1 MYRLPVTRHLG
12 RPAAWAA
19 LLAAAALAGGLLTP
33 ATASAAPT
41 PASGTRAPASGTRAA
56 HATAAITPPQHDPFY
71 KPPAG
76 WAATAPG
83 TILRSRPVNL
93 AALGFLPQ
101 NVQAWQVLYRTTGY
115 NGKPM
120 ATVTTLVR
128 PSGPAPQAVVSYQI
142 AEDAS
147 APQCAPSYALRP
159 GVNPG
164 NAVNQAELVLIDTV
178 VAKGFAVSIPDYEG
192 PDGEFGAPDQPGY
205 AILDGLRAAMK
216 FHPLGLPGA
225 GTPAAIWGYS
235 GGSLASGWAAQVQP
249 SYAPDI
255 NLRGV
260 AVGGF
265 VTNLAQVLTTVNGG
279 IAAGLIPSALPGL
292 LRADPALATAI
303 HPYLTAAGQGLLAK
317 AGSQCETTNVTDYPF
332 LNISNYLTEP
342 LATVLALPAVQ
353 SAMAPLNLGGSAPDT
368 PMFVYHAVNDELVPI
383 AGPDAIVP
391 AYCAQGDSITY
402 YRDDLSDH
410 ATLAIIGAPA
420 ALAWISQRLDG
431 GTPPRGCTT
440 TTVPS
445 MLLIP
450 PGLASLPSFLTAIVA
465 ALLDQPIGPGNIF

>member
-1 MYRLPVTRHLG
+1 MYRLPVARHLR
-12 RPAAWAA
+12 RPTAWAA
-19 LLAAAALAGGLLTP
+19 LLSAATLAGGLLVP
-33 ATASAAPT
+33 AAASAAPT
-41 PASGTRAPASGTRAA
+41 PAPAGGTRAG
-56 HATAAITPPQHDPFY
+56 HATAAIRPPPHDPCY

-76 WAATAPG
+76 YASTAPG
-83 TILRSRPVNL
+83 TILRSRRVNL

-120 ATVTTLVR
+120 STVTTLVR

-164 NAVNQAELVLIDTV
+164 NSINQAELVLIDTV

-192 PDGEFGAPDQPGY
+192 PNGEFGAPDQPGY

-235 GGSLASGWAAQVQP
+235 GGSLVSGWAAQVQP
-249 SYAPDI
+249 SYAPTI
-255 NLRGV
+255 SLRGV

-265 VTNLAQVLTTVNGG
+265 VTNLAQALTTINGG
-279 IAAGLIPSALPGL
+279 IGAGLIPSVLPGV
-292 LRADPALATAI
+292 LRASPALATAI
-303 HPYLTAAGQGLLAK
+303 HPYLTAAGHALLAK

-332 LNISNYLTEP
+332 LNLSNYLTEP

-353 SAMAPLNLGGSAPDT
+353 SAMARLNLGGSAPAA
-368 PMFVYHAVNDELVPI
+368 PMFVYHAVSDELIPI
-383 AGPDAIVP
+383 AGPDAVVP

-402 YRDDLSDH
+402 YRDDLSEH
-410 ATLAIIGAPA
+410 ASLAIIGAPA
-420 ALAWISQRLDG
+420 ALAWITQRLG
-431 GTPPRGCTT
+431 GGAAPQGCTT

-450 PGLASLPSFLTAIVA
+450 PGLASLPSFLTAIVT
-465 ALLDQPIGPGNIF
+465 ALLDEPIGPGNIF